1 MTLAPCRA
9 CGQWVS
15 SDARAC
21 PHCGA
26 RARRRFPLGKALLLL
41 LAALVVMIPTCYGIR
56 VYQAEQAE
64 AAELCRLQIR
74 C

>member
-1 MTLAPCRA
+1 MALMNCRE
-9 CGQWVS
+9 CGQQVS
-15 SDARAC
+15 SDATAC

-26 RARRRFPLGKALLLL
+26 RARHRFPLGKALLLL
-41 LAALVVMIPTCYGIR
+41 LAAVTIMIPTCYGIR